1 MDRRLVTS
9 LHHTI
14 PGGNIISLGT
24 FLGEDPTNSLV
35 TVKVADVPEDR
46 LVTEMKAL
54 AMEITDARTC
64 ASCR

>member
-1 MDRRLVTS
+1 MS
-9 LHHTI
+9 L
-14 PGGNIISLGT
+14 ISLGT

-46 LVTEMKAL
+46 LVTEMKVLAL
-54 AMEITDARTC
+54 EITDARTC